1 MKATVAVSVF
11 VMLLAAGGAGAAV
24 APSPAAVPGAK
35 ANKYAAVVVD
45 SDSGVVLYERNA
57 DFSRYPASLTKMM
70 TLYLT
75 FDALKAGRIKLT
87 DKLAVSEHAASRDPS
102 RLGLRPG
109 STLQLE
115 DAIEAMTTKSAN
127 DAASVVAEA
136 VAKGSESRFAEMMTA
151 KAHDL
156 GMKRS
161 TFRNASGLPEG
172 GHVSSALDMAILA
185 RALVH
190 DFPEYYHFFS
200 VSHFDFGGKRYPSQ
214 NRFLRTY
221 PGADGLKTGYIDSSG
236 HNLAASASRGGKRLI
251 TVVLGGDT
259 ARWTREYASQLLDT
273 AYAGIDPKLVVVA
286 SAQKAT
292 TGAVA
297 AAATVS
303 AATAGPIA
311 TATASAAGAVGVAVA
326 ATATAAVTSAA
337 TAPPATAPSATAPAV
352 AMATTAQPATTAAAN
367 PEPIPSPSRSTATET
382 LLAAAQPSKPAS
394 EAAKKPDAAATKADE
409 AALRARAW
417 SVQVGLYRDRAVA
430 ERRGKEARE
439 RVPGPLGKAPLMMA
453 GYGSDV
459 SPRFGG
465 LTEADARQ
473 ACTQLQRASLPCVVV
488 PPGRA
493 LIIATN

>member
-1 MKATVAVSVF
+1 MRAKVGVF
-11 VMLLAAGGAGAAV
+11 VFATLLVAGAARAAV
-24 APSPAAVPGAK
+24 APAPASVPGAK
-35 ANKYAAVVVD
+35 PDKYAAVVVD

-57 DFSRYPASLTKMM
+57 DFARYPASLTKMM

-87 DKLAVSEHAASRDPS
+87 DKLPVSAHAASRDPS
-102 RLGLRPG
+102 RLGLNG
-109 STLQLE
+109 GTTLALE
-115 DAIEAMTTKSAN
+115 DAIRAMTTKSAN
-127 DAASVVAEA
+127 DAACVVAEA
-136 VAKGSESRFAEMMTA
+136 VGKGSETRFAEMMTA
-151 KAHDL
+151 KAREL

-161 TFRNASGLPEG
+161 TFRNASGLPES

-185 RALVH
+185 RALVR
-190 DFPEYYHFFS
+190 DFPEQYHFFS
-200 VSHFDFGGKRYPSQ
+200 VSHLDFRGKRYGSQ

-236 HNLAASASRGGKRLI
+236 HNLAASALRGGKRLI

-273 AYAGIDPKLVVVA
+273 AYAGIDPQLIVIA
-286 SAQKAT
+286 NAPSGTTAAT
-292 TGAVA
+292 SGAAA

-303 AATAGPIA
+303 ASTAGPIA
-311 TATASAAGAVGVAVA
+311 TATASAATGAATKPAVA
-326 ATATAAVTSAA
+326 AVADATSPAAPVASAA
-337 TAPPATAPSATAPAV
+337 GE
-352 AMATTAQPATTAAAN
+352 Q
-367 PEPIPSPSRSTATET
+367 IPSPSRSTATET
-382 LLAAAQPSKPAS
+382 LLAAAQPPRA
-394 EAAKKPDAAATKADE
+394 ANDYAKKAAAPSKSDE
-409 AALRARAW
+409 AAMRARAW

-430 ERRGKEARE
+430 EKRGKEARE
-439 RVPGPLGKAPLMMA
+439 RVPGPLGKAPMMMA
-453 GYGSDV
+453 GYGSDI

-465 LTEADARQ
+465 LTESDARQ